1 MLLNSLLVLVAPNFR
16 NLIEEMSK
24 EKLNVFLKSFCAFA
38 KNKHDKDGTLSVYK
52 SSSMKST
59 WGPPYRFLRLLP
71 LNKPFFTISDP
82 AFTEANKALEHAF
95 TTDKETV
102 RQRWARKGREQ
113 KSRKTTKDDLVLPQS
128 LFWPTRSWV
137 FWADEDSKL
146 YQLRKTIRVSE
157 ILKMNPIPRYFLPL
171 TMKLVSKGKGERA
184 WK

>member
-1 MLLNSLLVLVAPNFR
+1 
-16 NLIEEMSK
+16 
-24 EKLNVFLKSFCAFA
+24 
-38 KNKHDKDGTLSVYK
+38 
-52 SSSMKST
+52 MKST

-102 RQRWARKGREQ
+102 RLRWARKGREQ
-113 KSRKTTKDDLVLPQS
+113 KSRKTTEDDLVLPQS

-184 WK
+184 WKKPRTTWTVWDGVLVENNFDTTSVTWRSQFSAQYFSNCYVQVYN